1 MTLASLIPIAA
12 PTGIYLI
19 TPDTLDT
26 TALLKATQ
34 AALEG
39 GVRWLQYRN
48 KCANAALRL
57 EQAQALRALTR
68 SAGAL
73 TRSAGVVTRRAA
85 PHLIINDDPALA
97 VAVQADGVHLGRD
110 DASVAQA
117 RALLGAQAVIGV
129 SAYDDAA
136 RAQHAAQAGANYVAF
151 GAVFASTVKPQAVH
165 APLALLTQA
174 RQAGLH
180 VVAIGGI
187 QESNLA
193 QVVAAGAHA
202 AALITA
208 VYDAPDPRA
217 AAKHLVQQFEQAQKF
232 REPGMP

>member
-73 TRSAGVVTRRAA
+73 MHPAA
-85 PHLIINDDPALA
+85 AHLIINDDPALA